1 MRGGPSLAKAYFKYP
16 NTYSNSVDIISY
28 DLKGNI
34 KQLTRRGK
42 PADGSIGLFDKL
54 TYRYD
59 GTRFDRMVGLT
70 KSAVA
75 ATGFLAVDGTEQSF
89 SYNALG
95 RLASQKT
102 SAFPAFDT
110 IYTVYFDEERA
121 QNYGP
126 VDGN

>member
-16 NTYSNSVDIISY
+16 NTYSNSVYIISY

-42 PADGSIGLFDKL
+42 RADGSIGLIDNL

-59 GTRFDRMVGLT
+59 ATYFDRMVGVT
-70 KSAVA
+70 ESADR

-89 SYNALG
+89 SYDALG
-95 RLASQKT
+95 RLVSQEKKRI
-102 SAFPAFDT
+102 SSIQYDIHSFPRSRNSK
-110 IYTVYFDEERA
+110 ELRPGRW
-121 QNYGP
+121 Q
-126 VDGN
+126 